1 MQRRDFITLLG
12 VVAATWPLT
21 ARAQPTER
29 MRRVS
34 VLMAYV
40 ESDPDAHQWAK
51 AFSESLQELGWING
65 RNVQLNFHW
74 AGPNSDRVRAD
85 AAEMV
90 RLNPDVLMAAAT
102 PSVVALQ
109 HETRSIPIVFANVA
123 DPVGQGVIATFAKPG
138 GNTTGFGAFEFSIAG
153 KWVQAIKE
161 VAPSVIQIG
170 VIFNPETAPYYRS
183 FLPFIETASRQLGVK
198 EIVMPIH
205 DSNRIE
211 DTLEQLAKGSNTGVV
226 VIPAALFTNARE
238 IIVTTTARLR
248 LPTIYPYS
256 FFAQKGGLLS
266 YGFDV
271 RDMFQRAAVYVDR
284 ILKGAKPADL
294 PAQQPTKF
302 ELVVNLKTAKA
313 LGLAVPPSMLARAN
327 EVIE

>member
-1 MQRRDFITLLG
+1 MRRREFITLLSS
-12 VVAATWPLT
+12 AAAWPFA
-21 ARAQPTER
+21 ARAQQTER

-34 VLMAYV
+34 ILMAYV
-40 ESDPDAHQWAK
+40 ESDPDAQQWTK

-65 RNVQLNFHW
+65 RNIQLDFHW
-74 AGPNSDRVRAD
+74 AGPSPDQVRAD

-109 HETRSIPIVFANVA
+109 HETRSIPIVFVNVA

-161 VAPSVIQIG
+161 IAPSVIQIG

-198 EIVMPIH
+198 QIVMPIH

-211 DTLEQLAKGSNTGVV
+211 DTLEQLAKESNTGVV
-226 VIPAALFTNARE
+226 VIPAALFTNAKE
-238 IIVTTTARLR
+238 VIVTTTARLR

-256 FFAQKGGLLS
+256 FFAQNGGLLS

-271 RDMFQRAAVYVDR
+271 RDMFQRAAAYVVR

-302 ELVVNLKTAKA
+302 ELVINLKTAKA
-313 LGLAVPPSMLARAN
+313 LGLSVPLILQQPAD

>member
-65 RNVQLNFHW
+65 RNVQLDIHW
-74 AGPNSDRVRAD
+74 AGPSPDRVRAD

-109 HETRSIPIVFANVA
+109 HETRSIQLYLRTSPI
-123 DPVGQGVIATFAKPG
+123 P
-138 GNTTGFGAFEFSIAG
+138 
-153 KWVQAIKE
+153 
-161 VAPSVIQIG
+161 
-170 VIFNPETAPYYRS
+170 
-183 FLPFIETASRQLGVK
+183 
-198 EIVMPIH
+198 
-205 DSNRIE
+205 
-211 DTLEQLAKGSNTGVV
+211 LAKVSSPPLQSRVATL
-226 VIPAALFTNARE
+226 PDL
-238 IIVTTTARLR
+238 ARLNFR
-248 LPTIYPYS
+248 
-256 FFAQKGGLLS
+256 
-266 YGFDV
+266 
-271 RDMFQRAAVYVDR
+271 
-284 ILKGAKPADL
+284 
-294 PAQQPTKF
+294 
-302 ELVVNLKTAKA
+302 
-313 LGLAVPPSMLARAN
+313 
-327 EVIE
+327 